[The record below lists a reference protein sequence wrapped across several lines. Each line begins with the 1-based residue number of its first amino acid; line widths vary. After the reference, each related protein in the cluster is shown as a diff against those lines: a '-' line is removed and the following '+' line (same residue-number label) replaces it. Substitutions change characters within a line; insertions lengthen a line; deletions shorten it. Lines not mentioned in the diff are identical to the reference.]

1 MRMQANL
8 SIGELVKSRGIIYA
22 KLAIAQEIGISIVI
36 VLVRKMAWP
45 AQGLEGSRLLATDRA
60 AIL

>member
-8 SIGELVKSRGIIYA
+8 SIGERVKSRGIIYA

-36 VLVRKMAWP
+36 VLVRNMEWH
-45 AQGLEGSRLLATDRA
+45 G
-60 AIL
+60 